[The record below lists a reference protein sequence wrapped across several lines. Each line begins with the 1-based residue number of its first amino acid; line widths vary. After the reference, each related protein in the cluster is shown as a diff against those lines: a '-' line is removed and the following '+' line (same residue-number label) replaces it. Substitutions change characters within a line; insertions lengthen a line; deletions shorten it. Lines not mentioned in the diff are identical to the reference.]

1 MYQKKELEGNTYGI
15 MPCKDITQPQSSQ
28 AIFGDIVAEDI
39 LEAIPDIMFQVKR
52 SGIISGFKPSQQYPL
67 LQSSATVI
75 GQHIR
80 TMLPTQAEESL
91 IKGIALTLDTGE
103 MQLFEY
109 EWKNA
114 DKIKYFEVRVTKV
127 GEETVLIIARDI
139 SERWQSEACDL
150 AILDIAIKVQEE
162 RSIDEIINFACDQI
176 KRIFGVPF
184 LWIGRKKPDA
194 EVELFIPFKNIE
206 ECLQGVLLRWDASPE
221 GSGPTGTAIRTGKF
235 QLMNILDPRLTLWR
249 KALQQY
255 FITSGAA
262 FPLKASG
269 FILGALTVYT
279 ENMDFWTKRTIVHLT
294 NFSEQIALAIHI
306 TENRQ
311 RLKLLTTGLESAANA
326 IVITNRNG
334 AIEWINPAF
343 LKLNGYGAVEI
354 EAKNIQIIQ
363 SKKHSRAFYK
373 AINQH
378 IATGRIW
385 YGEVTNCRKDGSQYI
400 SETTITPV
408 RDEVGKI
415 TNFIAMIQDIT
426 QRKQI
431 EAEMAEAREAVARA
445 ERLNALGTMAGG
457 IAHEINQPLNSL
469 KVFADGMLYWYKQGK
484 VPDMSEVMENI
495 QEISKQAGRIDDIIK
510 HMRAFICGN
519 HLDRLTPCSV
529 NQAVEQ
535 SLLLVGSQ
543 LSTHD
548 ITVKTQLEADL
559 PAIIGNGTQLEQ
571 IIINLLVN
579 AMQSLDTVEKMN
591 KQIVIVTGL
600 EKNYV
605 FLNISDNGA
614 GISRELQH
622 KIFDPFV
629 TTKFAGEGMG
639 LGLSIVHAI
648 VISYGGRIKVQDD
661 KSSGGVSF
669 LIEFPAVAVKEEKG
683 EELL

>member
-1 MYQKKELEGNTYGI
+1 MYHKEGIEGNHGI
-15 MPCKDITQPQSSQ
+15 TPCKDIAQPQSNQ
-28 AIFGDIVAEDI
+28 AAFGDMVAGDI

-52 SGIISGFKPSQQYPL
+52 SGIISGFKPSQQYPF

-80 TMLPTQAEESL
+80 TMVPAQAEESL
-91 IKGIALTLDTGE
+91 VKGIALTLDTGE

-109 EWKNA
+109 EWTNA
-114 DKIKYFEVRVTKV
+114 EKFKYFEFRVTKV
-127 GEETVLIIARDI
+127 CEETVLIIARDI

-150 AILDIAIKVQEE
+150 AILDIGIKVQEE
-162 RSIDEIINFACDQI
+162 GAIDEIINFACD
-176 KRIFGVPF
+176 RIREIFRVPL
-184 LWIGRKKPDA
+184 LWVGLKKPDA
-194 EVELFIPFKNIE
+194 GVKLFISFTNSE
-206 ECLQGVLLRWDASPE
+206 ESLQSVLLRWDASPE

-235 QLMNILDPRLTLWR
+235 QLMNILDPRLILWR
-249 KALQQY
+249 ETLQNY

-294 NFSEQIALAIHI
+294 NFSKQIALAIHMI
-306 TENRQ
+306 ENRQ

-334 AIEWINPAF
+334 TIEWINPAF
-343 LKLNGYGAVEI
+343 LKLNGYGAAEVE
-354 EAKNIQIIQ
+354 AANVQLLQ
-363 SKKHSRAFYK
+363 SRQHTRAFYK
-373 AINQH
+373 AIHQY

-385 YGEVTNCRKDGSQYI
+385 HGELTNCRKDGSVYI

-408 RDEVGKI
+408 RDEGGKI
-415 TNFIAMIQDIT
+415 INFIAMIQDIT
-426 QRKQI
+426 QRKQV
-431 EAEMAEAREAVARA
+431 EVEMAEAREAMARA

-484 VPDMSEVMENI
+484 VPDMGEVMENI
-495 QEISKQAGRIDDIIK
+495 QEISKQASRIDDIIK

-519 HLDRLTPCSV
+519 HLDHLTPCSV

-535 SLLLVGSQ
+535 SLLLIGSQ
-543 LSTHD
+543 LATHD
-548 ITVKTQLEADL
+548 ITVEIQLGANL
-559 PAIIGNGTQLEQ
+559 PMIIGNCTQLEQ

-579 AMQSLDTVEKMN
+579 AMQSLDTVKKDN
-591 KQIVIVTGL
+591 KEIIIVTGSQG
-600 EKNYV
+600 NQV

-614 GISRELQH
+614 GISKELQN

-661 KSSGGVSF
+661 QSSGGISF
-669 LIEFPAVAVKEEKG
+669 LIEFPAVAVRAKKG